1 MRGNPHFLTDFEY
14 VHFDLYSGSGFKLCG
29 SWEDSL
35 VMAIVHKYVPDYFMA
50 EHFVHHIGVRHKCA

>member
-1 MRGNPHFLTDFEY
+1 MTDFEY

-35 VMAIVHKYVPDYFMA
+35 IMAIVHKYVPDYFMA
-50 EHFVHHIGVRHKCA
+50 EHFVHHIGVRRKCA